1 MLHGARY
8 SLIVALLSLL
18 PVVAWGGTLGLASGW
33 VGGKLDALIM
43 WAVNTALALPLL
55 FFVLGLVPFPDGLV
69 DTGKSPPTPDSRAS
83 GNDGQVK
90 RVSGIRHIQV
100 ETVLVVVS
108 GWSLLNTV
116 QAVALILA
124 PRFARVARDEALTL
138 KLSGLGATTAAHWF
152 NVLMVLLTL
161 HIGLAILIE
170 ATLSFLGAG
179 LPPPI
184 PSLGSMDVNR
194 VSAWWIFFSPAWRL

>member
-55 FFVLGLVPFPDGLV
+55 FFVLGLV
-69 DTGKSPPTPDSRAS
+69 
-83 GNDGQVK
+83 
-90 RVSGIRHIQV
+90 
-100 ETVLVVVS
+100 VVS

-124 PRFARVARDEALTL
+124 PRFARVARDEAMNL

>member
-69 DTGKSPPTPDSRAS
+69 DTGKSSPTPDSRAS

-124 PRFARVARDEALTL
+124 PRFARVARDKALTL

>member
-18 PVVAWGGTLGLASGW
+18 PVVIWGGTLGLASGW

-55 FFVLGLVPFPDGLV
+55 FFVL
-69 DTGKSPPTPDSRAS
+69 S
-83 GNDGQVK
+83 
-90 RVSGIRHIQV
+90 
-100 ETVLVVVS
+100 LVVVS

-124 PRFARVARDEALTL
+124 PRFARDEALPL

-194 VSAWWIFFSPAWRL
+194 VSAWWIFLFPGLALVMVVTALLASLLRWSKIWM

>member
-1 MLHGARY
+1 MAMMI
-8 SLIVALLSLL
+8 SWVA
-18 PVVAWGGTLGLASGW
+18 PVNPSHPYLENDPAPSFDRNICAFHLGFS
-33 VGGKLDALIM
+33 
-43 WAVNTALALPLL
+43 
-55 FFVLGLVPFPDGLV
+55 
-69 DTGKSPPTPDSRAS
+69 
-83 GNDGQVK
+83 
-90 RVSGIRHIQV
+90 
-100 ETVLVVVS
+100 LVVVS

-194 VSAWWIFFSPAWRL
+194 VSAWWIFLFPGLALVMVVTALLASPLRWSKIWM

>member
-1 MLHGARY
+1 MAMMI
-8 SLIVALLSLL
+8 SWVA
-18 PVVAWGGTLGLASGW
+18 PVNPSHPYLENDPAPSFDRNICAFHLGFS
-33 VGGKLDALIM
+33 
-43 WAVNTALALPLL
+43 
-55 FFVLGLVPFPDGLV
+55 LVPFPDGLV
-69 DTGKSPPTPDSRAS
+69 DTGKSPPTPDSRLR

-116 QAVALILA
+116 QAVTLILA
-124 PRFARVARDEALTL
+124 PRFARVARDEVLTL
-138 KLSGLGATTAAHWF
+138 KFSGLGATTAAHWF